1 MLGALC
7 RTPALKNILRCACRD
22 GGKEDDVRL
31 GVCLRRACPIRECRN
46 IGSIAREALV
56 ALSVHEELSIT
67 NGALLDGQSDF
78 VDSIPMSEADNGMHV
93 RMSAGATLVHE
104 GVGGCRAERACIWLP
119 S

>member
-7 RTPALKNILRCACRD
+7 RTPALQTTLRCACRD
-22 GGKEDDVRL
+22 GGKKDDVGL
-31 GVCLRRACPIRECRN
+31 GVCLRACPIRECRD

-56 ALSVHEELSIT
+56 ALSVHEEVTIT
-67 NGALLDGQSDF
+67 EGALFDSQSDF
-78 VDSIPMSEADNGMHV
+78 VDSIPMSEADNSMHV

-104 GVGGCRAERACIWLP
+104 GVGGCRAERACIRLP